1 MTALTHL
8 RITKTPL
15 KNPRR
20 TRPYHPQ
27 PVQRD
32 SLRAHGQGLIQDLQ
46 QYQQDKPDQTGSDHF
61 ILKLAYT
68 GNLDLQNLEKHGIT
82 FLSQEDQQLCIAFAD
97 EQGLATFSS
106 HLAELGLTDKK
117 LTYQQILIAIDG
129 IGHWTEQDRTSW
141 VIRKEGLPQEEQF
154 ILDIELWPVFVIN
167 SPERERQ
174 CQDFEAWLKEQNIQQ
189 HDKLNRDSLIMYRV
203 DVNHT
208 QAHKLLQHTDVRLVD
223 LPPDCGI
230 QYAQLNC
237 DLETLP
243 APIQQPAD
251 DAATICLLDSGIT
264 TNHPLL
270 GPAIGESANFTDTED
285 VFDTTGHG
293 TAVAGIALYGD
304 LEACQANNV
313 WQPEIRLLSGK
324 ILDQK
329 DEFDPETIENKII
342 KAVTY
347 FVEEYRCKI
356 FNLSIGNAHA
366 PYDHRHVRGIAY
378 VLDDLARQFDIL
390 FVVSSGNFTGSDEPP
405 VPEHSWR
412 DEYPDYLLSD
422 QSLIIDPAPA
432 LNVITVGS
440 LARHNAT
447 SDAQRYPQEINQLCP
462 AAHHQPSPFTRHGP
476 SVKGSIKPDLVAV
489 GGNLAVPMR
498 QEGKQYQSVG
508 RGLGVLSCN
517 AQFLDGPLFKEIS
530 GTSFA
535 APYISHLAARLLNTY
550 PEASANLLRALLVN
564 HAHMPDE
571 ITQAF
576 PEAIRES
583 YKKDRKI
590 LPEHSVAGYGL
601 IDESALFRSSEN
613 VVVLM
618 AEEGIEDDTHQ
629 FFELPLPAEFLRKK
643 RATREINIT
652 LAYCPAVRTTRLE
665 YRATKINFCLVK
677 DRSLDNLQRAF
688 NHETQKETKTR
699 NDDRTTNRK
708 ISATLRDKGTVQ
720 SSTWKMKQLDPDD
733 IWFVVVTRQ
742 DRPWG
747 KSLSENIES
756 YALVITVA
764 DRENNEAQL
773 YTQISQRIQQ
783 QVAARARV

>member
-1 MTALTHL
+1 
-8 RITKTPL
+8 
-15 KNPRR
+15 
-20 TRPYHPQ
+20 
-27 PVQRD
+27 
-32 SLRAHGQGLIQDLQ
+32 
-46 QYQQDKPDQTGSDHF
+46 
-61 ILKLAYT
+61 
-68 GNLDLQNLEKHGIT
+68 
-82 FLSQEDQQLCIAFAD
+82 
-97 EQGLATFSS
+97 
-106 HLAELGLTDKK
+106 
-117 LTYQQILIAIDG
+117 
-129 IGHWTEQDRTSW
+129 
-141 VIRKEGLPQEEQF
+141 
-154 ILDIELWPVFVIN
+154 
-167 SPERERQ
+167 
-174 CQDFEAWLKEQNIQQ
+174 
-189 HDKLNRDSLIMYRV
+189 
-203 DVNHT
+203 
-208 QAHKLLQHTDVRLVD
+208 
-223 LPPDCGI
+223 
-230 QYAQLNC
+230 
-237 DLETLP
+237 
-243 APIQQPAD
+243 
-251 DAATICLLDSGIT
+251 ICLLDSGII

-285 VFDTTGHG
+285 AFDTTEHG
-293 TAVAGIALYGD
+293 TAVAGIAVYGD
-304 LEACQANNV
+304 IETCQANNV

-324 ILDQK
+324 ILDQNN
-329 DEFDPETIENKII
+329 EFDPETIENKII

-347 FVEEYRCKI
+347 FTEEYRCKI
-356 FNLSIGNAHA
+356 FNLSIGNANA
-366 PYDHRHVRGIAY
+366 PYDHRHIRGIAY

-462 AAHHQPSPFTRHGP
+462 ATHHQPSPFTRHGP
-476 SVKGSIKPDLVAV
+476 SVKGAIKPDLVAV

-498 QEGKQYQSVG
+498 QEGKQYQTVE
-508 RGLGVLSCN
+508 RGLGVLSCR
-517 AQFLDGPLFKEIS
+517 AKFIGSTLLTEIS

-571 ITQAF
+571 MTQTF

-590 LPEHSVAGYGL
+590 SPENSVAGYGL

-643 RATREINIT
+643 RATREINVT

-665 YRATKINFCLVK
+665 YIATRINFRLVK
-677 DRSLDNLQRAF
+677 DRSLDNLQRSF
-688 NHETQKETKTR
+688 NHETQKETETR
-699 NDDRTTNRK
+699 NDDRTSNRK
-708 ISATLRDKGTVQ
+708 ISSALRDKGTIQ
-720 SSTWKMKQLDPDD
+720 SSTWKMQQLNPDD
-733 IWFVVVTRQ
+733 KWFVVITRQ
-742 DRPWG
+742 DKAWG
-747 KSLSENIES
+747 KSLSEHIES

-764 DRENNEAQL
+764 DRENNAAQL

-783 QVAARARV
+783 QIAARARV